1 MGTITKK
8 AFPVLNMHCA
18 GCANNV
24 EKTVRKLPGIVDAS
38 VNLATNTLS
47 VSYEADK
54 LAPGEIRA
62 AVLSGGYDLII
73 EEENLKEER
82 REEAQHQHYRKLKMQ
97 VVGAWVFAVPMLL
110 LSMVFMHVPYSS
122 EIQLLLTLAVM
133 ILFGGSFYTG
143 AWKQAKLGRSNMDT
157 LVALS
162 TSIAFLFSAFN
173 TFFPEFWYSR
183 GLEPHVYYEA
193 SVVIIAFVL
202 TGKLMEE
209 RAKGNTTAAIKKLMG
224 LQPKVARVLRNGIEE
239 EILID
244 QLQVDDLVVV
254 RPGEQIPVDGV
265 LAEGDSFVDESMISG
280 EPIPVDKKKGDKVLA
295 GTINQRGSFIIKA
308 SQVGSE
314 TVLARIIRMVQEA
327 QGSKAPVQRIV
338 DRVTGI
344 FVPVVLGI
352 AVLTFVL
359 WMVIGGTEYFSY
371 AMLSAVSVLVIA
383 CPCALGLATPTAL
396 MVGIGKA
403 ASQHILIK
411 DAVALEQM
419 RKVNVVV
426 LDKTGTLTEGHP
438 TVSGWLWAQT
448 QEECFK
454 NVLLAAE
461 LKSEHPLA
469 GAIVA
474 SLKDEE
480 KVVPA
485 PLESFESIIGKGI
498 KVVFEGDLFWVG
510 SHKLLKDFDAVV
522 TDVMA
527 DMLVQYESEGNGIIY
542 FGRRN
547 QLLAIIAVTDPVK
560 STSAEA
566 VKELRRQGIDICMLT
581 GDGQRTALAV
591 AGKLGIDRFVADA
604 LPDDKEDF
612 IRELQL
618 QGKTVAMVGDGIN
631 DSQALALADVSI
643 AMGKGTDIAMDVA
656 MVTLMTSDLL
666 LLPKAF
672 DLSKQTVKLIHQ
684 NLFWAFIYNLIG
696 IPIAAGILFPLNGLL
711 LNPMLASAAMAFSSV
726 SVVLNSLSLGRRK

>member
-193 SVVIIAFVL
+193 
-202 TGKLMEE
+202 
-209 RAKGNTTAAIKKLMG
+209 
-224 LQPKVARVLRNGIEE
+224 
-239 EILID
+239 
-244 QLQVDDLVVV
+244 LVVV

-485 PLESFESIIGKGI
+485 PLESFESITGKGI
-498 KVVFEGDLFWVG
+498 KVVYEGDLFWVG
-510 SHKLLKDFDAVV
+510 SHRIS
-522 TDVMA
+522 
-527 DMLVQYESEGNGIIY
+527 MLS
-542 FGRRN
+542 
-547 QLLAIIAVTDPVK
+547 
-560 STSAEA
+560 
-566 VKELRRQGIDICMLT
+566 
-581 GDGQRTALAV
+581 
-591 AGKLGIDRFVADA
+591 
-604 LPDDKEDF
+604 
-612 IRELQL
+612 
-618 QGKTVAMVGDGIN
+618 
-631 DSQALALADVSI
+631 
-643 AMGKGTDIAMDVA
+643 
-656 MVTLMTSDLL
+656 
-666 LLPKAF
+666 
-672 DLSKQTVKLIHQ
+672 
-684 NLFWAFIYNLIG
+684 
-696 IPIAAGILFPLNGLL
+696 
-711 LNPMLASAAMAFSSV
+711 
-726 SVVLNSLSLGRRK
+726 